1 MRPAR
6 SFVLFGLLGTLYSG
20 QLGMIRAEDADR
32 FRPYLRFHSGDIE
45 PRWNVDDHW
54 SFGLGAN
61 FNRYVGA
68 ELAFDYFSRDW
79 GSPETVGEV
88 SVYSLMPEL
97 RLRYPVLK
105 DRLVPYLVGGVGGA
119 WMQNKDLRPN
129 YLGHAVD
136 LEGYALAYALGGG
149 LEYFIADNVTF
160 GVEGRYLWVNSRDG
174 KVDGVPQAVD
184 VSSPFFTFGLRVY
197 FDENTP
203 RPLATASAEEVN
215 RFYFGLRLGVNVLTD
230 GDWFRGVRWEPEQA
244 AWGGVAS
251 QTGGLALGADFGTNL
266 GAELTFDHINHLVT
280 VAGLGETT
288 EYGQGWVL
296 ANLRVRYPLGR
307 WVPYGLIGVGGCY
320 TEFKDQKLGSLGY
333 HNDGNRLHPAVGAG
347 LGAEYFIVR
356 NFSFN
361 VDARWAYS
369 WDHEYEIQGLLARG
383 SGDLSYFAATVGF
396 RVYLFDF

>member
-1 MRPAR
+1 M
-6 SFVLFGLLGTLYSG
+6 
-20 QLGMIRAEDADR
+20 
-32 FRPYLRFHSGDIE
+32 
-45 PRWNVDDHW
+45 
-54 SFGLGAN
+54 
-61 FNRYVGA
+61 
-68 ELAFDYFSRDW
+68 
-79 GSPETVGEV
+79 
-88 SVYSLMPEL
+88 
-97 RLRYPVLK
+97 
-105 DRLVPYLVGGVGGA
+105 
-119 WMQNKDLRPN
+119 
-129 YLGHAVD
+129 
-136 LEGYALAYALGGG
+136 
-149 LEYFIADNVTF
+149 
-160 GVEGRYLWVNSRDG
+160 
-174 KVDGVPQAVD
+174 
-184 VSSPFFTFGLRVY
+184 
-197 FDENTP
+197 
-203 RPLATASAEEVN
+203 
-215 RFYFGLRLGVNVLTD
+215 
-230 GDWFRGVRWEPEQA
+230 
-244 AWGGVAS
+244 AS

-333 HNDGNRLHPAVGAG
+333 HNDGNHLHPAVGAG